1 MAERNTRFNFFTT
14 RDKSGIRFAL
24 QTILLGR
31 EEYLE
36 IDKCFSNAIEE
47 ESLWNRNVHFSP
59 NLNASNVL
67 ENEYGEDFEL
77 QE

>member
-1 MAERNTRFNFFTT
+1 MAERNKRFYFFTT
-14 RDKSGIRFAL
+14 RDKSGIWFAL

-31 EEYLE
+31 KESLE
-36 IDKCFSNAIEE
+36 IDKYFSDAIEG
-47 ESLWNRNVHFSP
+47 ESLWKRNVHFSP
-59 NLNASNVL
+59 NLNVSNLL